1 MFTQNNNDKNPKT
14 VVQSNVSSSLN
25 TIGAGTSIEGQIKC
39 DGDIRIDGNVKGTVT
54 SKAKIVV
61 GPTGVIEGDLIC
73 ENADVSGKVKVK
85 GPGWLLIRAGSNA
98 AHPDLP
104 DLYPFATTNPIW
116 ISVPGNPVYISSKSG
131 ALFSGW
137 VERLEKIVREFSEFR
152 AESERKLILENIGLA
167 RAFYKAVE
175 VKGIK

>member
-14 VVQSNVSSSLN
+14 VVQSNISSSLN

-73 ENADVSGKVKVK
+73 ENADVSGKVFGKVNADEMLFLK
-85 GPGWLLIRAGSNA
+85 ASAYLEGDMTVGKLVVETGARFNGGCRMGVKEIKPQENFVSNQQ
-98 AHPDLP
+98 L
-104 DLYPFATTNPIW
+104 
-116 ISVPGNPVYISSKSG
+116 KK
-131 ALFSGW
+131 
-137 VERLEKIVREFSEFR
+137 E
-152 AESERKLILENIGLA
+152 
-167 RAFYKAVE
+167 AV
-175 VKGIK
+175 